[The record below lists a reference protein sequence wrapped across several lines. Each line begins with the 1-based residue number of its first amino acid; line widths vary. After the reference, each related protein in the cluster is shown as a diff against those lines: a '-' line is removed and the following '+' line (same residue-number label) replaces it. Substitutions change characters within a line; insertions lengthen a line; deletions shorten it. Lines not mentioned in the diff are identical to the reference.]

1 MTAIPP
7 SAGAPKPPTRRTVL
21 VVDDDRVGR
30 ESLGEALTEMGYRAC
45 EAPDAAT
52 ALRLIEAEPVEL
64 VLTDLRMPEI
74 DGIELLQRIRRHDA
88 HLGVIL
94 ITAYA
99 TVHTAVEAMKLGAFG
114 YVQKPID
121 LDELAAQVQRAFVA
135 RDLLLENISLRQRL
149 HSLGDLPGLVGSSP
163 AMKPVFD
170 LISQV
175 ADSESTVLI
184 RGESGTG
191 KELVANAIHG
201 RSSRSGAAFVKVN
214 CAAITETLLESEL
227 FGHEEGAFTGATRAR
242 RGAFE
247 LAHGGTIFLDEVGDM
262 PLHLQVKLLRVLQ
275 DRQVQRVGGEKPFDV
290 NVRVM
295 AASNRNLADEVEE
308 GRFRKDLYY
317 RLSVVTLEV
326 PPLRQ
331 RKEDIP
337 ALARSYVEFHRPRIG
352 REVHHVDEPVIDV
365 LCRYNWPG
373 NIRELINVIER
384 AMLLCRSDTI
394 ALADLPAGITGFAPR
409 RSTGLWIPADP
420 KEVPSAW
427 LGKPLKELRDSVLAE
442 LERTYLAA
450 MLAATGG
457 KVGETAERAGM
468 EPRSLYDKMKQYGL
482 AKEDFRPGRPKPT
495 PR

>member
-227 FGHEEGAFTGATRAR
+227 FGHEEGSFTGATRQKLGR
-242 RGAFE
+242 FE
-247 LAHGGTIFLDEVGDM
+247 LANRGSIFLDEVGELA
-262 PLHLQVKLLRVLQ
+262 PATQAKLLRVLQ
-275 DRQVQRVGGEKPFDV
+275 NFEFERVGGTETVGVD
-290 NVRVM
+290 VRVI
-295 AASNRNLADEVEE
+295 AATNSDLEE
-308 GRFRKDLYY
+308 RVRSGRFRQDLYY
-317 RLSVVTLEV
+317 RLNVVPIVL
-326 PPLRQ
+326 PPLRE
-331 RKEDIP
+331 RREDIP
-337 ALARSYVEFHRPRIG
+337 LLVHFFIQRFAKRNRRDVEDISPEALHALTQYE
-352 REVHHVDEPVIDV
+352 
-365 LCRYNWPG
+365 WPG
-373 NIRELINVIER
+373 NVRELENCIERMVVTASTRVLDVDGLPAEVLPVHADATSPFPVGLTMGQIEERAIRE
-384 AMLLCRSDTI
+384 T
-394 ALADLPAGITGFAPR
+394 
-409 RSTGLWIPADP
+409 
-420 KEVPSAW
+420 
-427 LGKPLKELRDSVLAE
+427 
-442 LERTYLAA
+442 LAA
-450 MLAATGG
+450 SGG
-457 KVGETAERAGM
+457 HRGETARILGIGLRTLHRKIER
-468 EPRSLYDKMKQYGL
+468 YGIERVR
-482 AKEDFRPGRPKPT
+482 KKKP
-495 PR
+495 